1 MLQELSVAFAQV
13 KAGNTLENSLNKIR
27 QIICSFIQKWR
38 LLKQYITHNE
48 FNTDIIQIEYYYEFR
63 K

>member
-38 LLKQYITHNE
+38 LLKQYITYNE